1 MRKKTLLEEIAR
13 NRRIMGLNEALD
25 MNVYD
30 KILDMY
36 NEYGMKGLSDEEVAY
51 LKSGGE
57 TEIPSSFRQEKT
69 ERIPAEKFFNEPSGE
84 EDDDQEPIS

>member
-13 NRRIMGLNEALD
+13 NRQIMGLNEDLN
-25 MNVYD
+25 MSIYD

-36 NEYGMKGLSDEEVAY
+36 NTYGMKGLSDDEVAY

-57 TEIPSSFRQEKT
+57 TEIPASFREEPQERLSAK
-69 ERIPAEKFFNEPSGE
+69 EFFNEPESDE
-84 EDDDQEPIS
+84 DQEPIS